1 MQTQLYQQI
10 ARTIEARLNCIERNN
25 PFRFEH
31 EDTLESMNDLLP
43 SGSGIDNGT
52 KIDLDASKPDRLVFN
67 FSYHHMNDGGMY
79 DGWTDHQLIVTPSL
93 SFGFACRITGPNRND
108 VKDYL
113 HEVYSS
119 AMSEI
124 VDFDNETRAYF
135 LPSMREAAAQF
146 QAGVKAGTI
155 I

>member
-1 MQTQLYQQI
+1 MTTKLYQQI
-10 ARTIEARLNCIERNN
+10 ARTIEARLNCIKSGNDWQLR
-25 PFRFEH
+25 H
-31 EDTLESMNDLLP
+31 EETLEAFNDLLP
-43 SGSGIDNGT
+43 SGSGIDSGT
-52 KIDLDASKPDRLVFN
+52 KIDIDASKPDKLVFN

-124 VDFDNETRAYF
+124 VDFDNETRSYF

-155 I
+155 V